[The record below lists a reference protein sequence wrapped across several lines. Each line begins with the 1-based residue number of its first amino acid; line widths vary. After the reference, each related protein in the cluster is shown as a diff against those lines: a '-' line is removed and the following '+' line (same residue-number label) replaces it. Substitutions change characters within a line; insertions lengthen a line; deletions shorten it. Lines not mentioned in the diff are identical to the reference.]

1 MVEFPASSLTAGDEF
16 TVNDGE
22 TWHIA
27 KVIREANRG
36 TRIVVITREDREVIL
51 KSNDQV
57 VVK

>member
-1 MVEFPASSLTAGDEF
+1 VVEFPASSLVAGDEF

-27 KVIREANRG
+27 KVIREARRG

-51 KSNDQV
+51 KSDDQV
-57 VVK
+57 IVK